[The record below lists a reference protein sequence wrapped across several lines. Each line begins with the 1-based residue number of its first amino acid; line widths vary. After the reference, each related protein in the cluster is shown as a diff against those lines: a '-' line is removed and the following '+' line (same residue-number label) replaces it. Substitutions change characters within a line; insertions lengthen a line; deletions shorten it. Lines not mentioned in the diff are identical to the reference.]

1 MRAAAYI
8 AWNRSINRE
17 EEWIMKTIPYIVAL
31 SLAAIAVNHAGWAQG
46 GADKEHADL
55 AKALSGAKVSLGAGL
70 TASRNEG
77 KPISAKFEVEDGK
90 LQLSVYTEKPGKFI
104 EVVVD
109 HQSGKVAK
117 SEAITEGE
125 DLTAAKSQSAA
136 MAKAKG
142 SLSDAIA
149 KAVAKNGGYRAVSAV
164 PSLKNG
170 HPIAQVELV
179 KGDKWK
185 TATEKLD

>member
-1 MRAAAYI
+1 MKRVTGYVLVVMFTTVVGSGMLRADE
-8 AWNRSINRE
+8 N
-17 EEWIMKTIPYIVAL
+17 
-31 SLAAIAVNHAGWAQG
+31 
-46 GADKEHADL
+46 ADKEHAEL

-70 TASRNEG
+70 TASASEG

-90 LQLSVYTEKPGKFI
+90 LQLSVYTVKDGQFS

-109 HQSGKVAK
+109 HHSGKVVK

-125 DLTAAKSQSAA
+125 DLAAAKTQSAA

-142 SLSDAIA
+142 SLNDAIA
-149 KAVAKNGGYRAVSAV
+149 RAVAKHNGYRAVSVV

-170 HPIAQVELV
+170 HPIAEVELV
-179 KGDKWK
+179 KGDEWK